1 MTTTTSAR
9 AEDRGGEPGPRPGPG
24 VVAGVGRT
32 ALMVAAARAIETCRT
47 DALAHDPYA
56 AHFVRTAAA
65 DGDWPLHPDDVPAGE
80 ADPLWGRLARYF
92 GLRTRVFDD
101 HLLEQAQSGVR
112 QFVVLGAGL
121 DARAHRLPWPPGCT
135 VYELDR
141 ASVLA
146 FKQRALDALDP
157 AAATPRAHRVPIAA
171 DLRLDW
177 IDSLSA
183 AGFDPDLPTAWMAEG
198 LFLYLPATA
207 ESRLIDIID
216 AYSAAGSTFAY
227 EVKLSI
233 ETEAVRSSP
242 IYAAADERI
251 GIDMIAL
258 FDPDPRP
265 DSVADLAERGWRT
278 ETHIPFDH
286 SRRLGRGPLPLPTD
300 ALNANRWTFAALAKD
315 NGLPGLGLTR

>member
-9 AEDRGGEPGPRPGPG
+9 PGDRGGEPEPRPAPG

-32 ALMVAAARAIETCRT
+32 ALMVAAARAIESGRP
-47 DALAHDPYA
+47 DALAQDPYA
-56 AHFVRTAAA
+56 AHFVRAAA
-65 DGDWPLHPDDVPAGE
+65 AGGEWPLHPDEVPGGE
-80 ADPLWGRLARYF
+80 ADPLWGRLGRYF

-101 HLLEQAQSGVR
+101 HLLRQAEAGVR
-112 QFVVLGAGL
+112 QFVLLGAGL
-121 DARAHRLPWPPGCT
+121 DARAHRLPWPRDCT

-157 AAATPRAHRVPIAA
+157 AAATPRARRVPIAA

-183 AGFDPDLPTAWMAEG
+183 TGFDPDLPTAWMAEG
-198 LFLYLPATA
+198 LLLYLPSTV
-207 ESRLIDIID
+207 ENRLVDIID
-216 AYSAAGSTFAY
+216 AYSASGSTLAY

-233 ETEAVRSSP
+233 ETEAVRTSP
-242 IYAAADERI
+242 IYEAASERI

-265 DSVADLAERGWRT
+265 DSVADLAERGWHT

-300 ALNANRWTFAALAKD
+300 ALNANRWTFAALGDEKL
-315 NGLPGLGLTR
+315 LPGQGVRR